1 MRSRFVPILTVGVLV
16 AACGEGGVTE
26 PVPQREV
33 LTNPSFAND
42 INSIFQQRGC
52 ASGSCHGSGAGT
64 LTLTAN
70 AVENYDRLVGVQA
83 AAEPFQLVAAGDAEN
98 SYLVIK
104 IEGRQTQGAQ
114 MPRGAN
120 PLDGIDQANIRNW
133 IDNGAPNN

>member
-1 MRSRFVPILTVGVLV
+1 MRYRTVSLL
-16 AACGEGGVTE
+16 AAGLFLAGCGDDGVTD
-26 PVPQREV
+26 PIPQREV
-33 LTNPSFAND
+33 LTNPSFATD

-52 ASGSCHGSGAGT
+52 SAGSCHGNGAGA
-64 LTLTAN
+64 LTLTAS
-70 AVENYDRLVGVQA
+70 ATENYDRLVGVQA
-83 AAEPFQLVAAGDAEN
+83 TAEAFQLVAPGDAQN

-104 IEGRQTQGAQ
+104 IEGRQSQGGQ